1 MSILNDI
8 MSSKA
13 KDIIKTQQQPEF
25 PLKYDNKYGPYS
37 AITSVV
43 ESYKRDFINLL
54 LTSPGEWP
62 MSPNIGVGLKHYLF
76 EFKDSEKLSN
86 LGPTIRYQL
95 KRHLPSVEL
104 EQIKF
109 DYQDS
114 DLDNN
119 KVRIIL
125 VYTILNSTGYVTMF
139 DLAQNTNIV
148 SIEDLQNVVLQTSD
162 LFERRNAILSSVTQL

>member
-1 MSILNDI
+1 

-13 KDIIKTQQQPEF
+13 KNIIKTQQQPSF

-43 ESYKRDFINLL
+43 QSYKRDFINLL

-62 MSPNIGVGLKHYLF
+62 MSPEIGIGLKHYLF
-76 EFKDSEKLSN
+76 EFKNSEKLTS
-86 LGPTIRYQL
+86 LGPTIKYQL
-95 KRHLPSVEL
+95 KRHLPVVEL
-104 EQIKF
+104 KQIKF
-109 DYQDS
+109 DYNDE

-119 KVRIIL
+119 KVRVVL
-125 VYTILNSTGYVTMF
+125 AYTILDSTGFVTKF
-139 DLAQNTNIV
+139 EESSDNGLV
-148 SIEDLQNVVLQTSD
+148 SIEDVQEVIIQSSD

>member
-1 MSILNDI
+1 
-8 MSSKA
+8 
-13 KDIIKTQQQPEF
+13 
-25 PLKYDNKYGPYS
+25 
-37 AITSVV
+37 
-43 ESYKRDFINLL
+43 
-54 LTSPGEWP
+54 